1 MPTIH
6 LIHGFIGFGKTTIA
20 KRLEKEFPAIRFTH
34 DELMI
39 QTYGRN
45 PEDFSQERFDIIDKI
60 IKEKTIEEIKKGNN
74 IILDYGFWEKD
85 TRKKYYDWAKKITP
99 DVLFHA
105 VQCDISLAKKRALE
119 RTKKHS
125 EEFYI
130 DEDIFN
136 DRLKRFEPMTQ
147 EEGFPVVF
155 YRTDDK

>member
-1 MPTIH
+1 MEHIFYFDVLRATAILCVA
-6 LIHGFIGFGKTTIA
+6 LIIIVISAVF
-20 KRLEKEFPAIRFTH
+20 
-34 DELMI
+34 
-39 QTYGRN
+39 
-45 PEDFSQERFDIIDKI
+45 IIDKI

-74 IILDYGFWEKD
+74 VILDYGLWEKE

-99 DVLFHA
+99 DVVFHA

-136 DRLKRFEPMTQ
+136 DRLKRFEPMTN
-147 EEGFPVVF
+147 EEGFPVIF
-155 YRTDDK
+155 YKTDNE